1 MGDNTE
7 LRKQASGKAS
17 GNAGW
22 LALLVVL
29 LVVIAD
35 QAVKFYVKTHFY
47 LGEDLPFLSW
57 WHIKFIENN
66 GMAFGL
72 ELTSKI
78 FLTFARIVAVGL
90 LVWALTSV
98 RKIPGLSKGLVIA
111 VALITAGA
119 AGNIFDCVFYGVIF
133 DNPMPPATAV
143 LFPSDGGY
151 STWFE
156 GRVVDMLYFP
166 LFSFYWPE
174 WIPGVGGTFY
184 EFFAYIFNIADASI
198 CIGVALLIFF
208 YSSDLNQ
215 ALGHVAGKYRVRNG
229 GAAAKERKDRSK

>member
-1 MGDNTE
+1 M
-7 LRKQASGKAS
+7 
-17 GNAGW
+17 
-22 LALLVVL
+22 
-29 LVVIAD
+29 
-35 QAVKFYVKTHFY
+35 
-47 LGEDLPFLSW
+47 
-57 WHIKFIENN
+57 
-66 GMAFGL
+66 
-72 ELTSKI
+72 
-78 FLTFARIVAVGL
+78 AVGL

-98 RKIPGLSKGLVIA
+98 RKIPGLSKGFVIA